1 MFSFSNEEISVFL
14 DELDE
19 KIQILDENIL
29 LLEREGG
36 NPTVMQEI
44 FRAAH
49 TIKGSSG
56 VMGYEKMA
64 TLTHEMENLF
74 DELRQE
80 RMDVSE
86 ALIDVLFDA
95 LDTLKLV
102 RDEVVGEVS
111 EIAETEVII
120 AKLKTIRI
128 GNNVKTEKPEE
139 SEKEPVSNVV
149 SDDLFPVDENV
160 FFEKIHLEDLD
171 EIMISEAEVKGF
183 YTYRMFVELDHDT
196 QMKSVRAYLIFET
209 LQKIGDII
217 KCDPTV
223 EQIQEGQFD
232 SGFYVVL
239 ITRED
244 IDHLRNILLSIAE
257 VKEVKIQLVVL
268 TEEEEEDEEE
278 AEVVVDNLKDKAK
291 HEENNKTDLVEKEK
305 KGIQTVRV
313 DVQKLDNLMN
323 LVGELVIDRTRLDKF
338 AEIFETKYGSD
349 DLVEVIGE
357 ISNHLGQVTGDL
369 QEEIM
374 KARMLPVA
382 HVFSRFPRM
391 VRDVAHKL
399 GKEVDFIVEGHETE
413 LDRNVIEIIGD
424 PLIHLIR
431 NAVDHGLESSEERI
445 KLGKPV
451 QGKLILKASYQESQI
466 LITVED
472 DGRGMDTAVIR
483 QKSVKNGILD
493 QDAADRMSD
502 RDILNLV
509 FLPGFSTAS
518 TVSDLSGRGVGLD
531 VVRTQ
536 IENIN
541 GMVELTSTLGKGS
554 KFTIKLPLT
563 LAIIRTLMVSLE
575 RQVYAFP
582 LTNVVETLSIRQEE
596 IKLIRNSEV
605 IIVRGEIL
613 PLIRLD
619 VFFQARSAPESKIFV
634 VVLGVGA
641 KRIGVAVDRLLGE
654 QEIVIKSLGSYLG
667 QVHGLSGAAILGD
680 GQLALIVDVRGL
692 ARELSSEDLV
702 Q

>member
-86 ALIDVLFDA
+86 AFIDVLFDA

-111 EIAETEVII
+111 GIAETEII
-120 AKLKTIRI
+120 ITKLKAIRT
-128 GNNVKTEKPEE
+128 GTNVKTEKPGK
-139 SEKEPVSNVV
+139 SEKAPVSNVV
-149 SDDLFPVDENV
+149 SELDLISVDEDV

-183 YTYRMFVELDHDT
+183 YTYQMFVELDHDT

-223 EQIQEGQFD
+223 EQIQEGEFD

-257 VKEVKIQLVVL
+257 VKEVKIQPVVL
-268 TEEEEEDEEE
+268 VAEEEEE
-278 AEVVVDNLKDKAK
+278 AEVVVDNHKEKAK

-338 AEIFETKYGSD
+338 AEVFETKYGSD

-431 NAVDHGLESSEERI
+431 NAVDHGLESSEDRI
-445 KLGKPV
+445 RLGKPV

-472 DGRGMDTAVIR
+472 DGRGMDTAAIR
-483 QKSVKNGILD
+483 QKSVEKGILD
-493 QDAADRMSD
+493 QDVADRMSE

-509 FLPGFSTAS
+509 FLPGFSTAK

-605 IIVRGEIL
+605 IVVRGEIL

-619 VFFQARSAPESKIFV
+619 VFFQARSAPEGKIFV
-634 VVLGVGA
+634 VVLGIGL

-680 GQLALIVDVRGL
+680 GQLALIVDVRGIVK
-692 ARELSSEDLV
+692 ELSSEDLG

>member
-1 MFSFSNEEISVFL
+1 VFSFSNEEISVFL

-29 LLEREGG
+29 LLEREGE
-36 NPTVMQEI
+36 NPVVMQEI

-56 VMGYEKMA
+56 VMGFEKMA
-64 TLTHEMENLF
+64 NLTHEMENLF
-74 DELRQE
+74 DELRQG
-80 RMDVSE
+80 RMGVSDF
-86 ALIDVLFDA
+86 LIDLLFET
-95 LDTLKLV
+95 LDTLRLL

-111 EIAETEVII
+111 EIAETEGII
-120 AKLKTIRI
+120 TKLRDIRA
-128 GNNVKTEKPEE
+128 GNVVNIEETEKLNEPRINEE
-139 SEKEPVSNVV
+139 HGDANSLQLEE
-149 SDDLFPVDENV
+149 DEDYN
-160 FFEKIHLEDLD
+160 KIHLEDVD
-171 EIMISEAEVKGF
+171 EITIREAELKGF
-183 YTYRMFVELDHDT
+183 HTYQMFVQLDYDT

-217 KCDPTV
+217 KCDPEV
-223 EQIQEGQFD
+223 EKIQEGEFENDFQII
-232 SGFYVVL
+232 L

-244 IDHLRNILLSIAE
+244 VDSLRNVLLSIAE
-257 VKEVKIQLVVL
+257 VREVKVKPLVLPAEEEVDLVV
-268 TEEEEEDEEE
+268 EEH
-278 AEVVVDNLKDKAK
+278 KARL
-291 HEENNKTDLVEKEK
+291 EENSKTDSAEKEK

-349 DLVEVIGE
+349 ALVEVISE

-382 HVFSRFPRM
+382 HVFNRFPRM

-431 NAVDHGLESSEERI
+431 NAVDHGLETSEERI
-445 KLGKPV
+445 RLGKPV

-472 DGRGMDTAVIR
+472 DGRGMDPNVIR
-483 QKSVKNGILD
+483 EKSIEKGILD
-493 QDAADRMSD
+493 YDTANRMSE
-502 RDILNLV
+502 RDILNLS
-509 FLPGFSTAS
+509 FMAGFSTADA
-518 TVSDLSGRGVGLD
+518 VSDLSGRGVGLD

-541 GMVELTSTLGKGS
+541 GMVELSSTPGKGT

-563 LAIIRTLMVSLE
+563 LAIIRTLMVALD

-582 LTNVVETLSIRQEE
+582 LTNVVETLSLGQEE
-596 IKLIRNSEV
+596 IKLIRNTEV
-605 IIVRGEIL
+605 IIVRGDIL
-613 PLIRLD
+613 PLLRLD
-619 VFFQARSAPESKIFV
+619 VFFQASNTPENKIYV

-641 KRIGVAVDRLLGE
+641 RRIGVAVDRLLGE

-667 QVHGLSGAAILGD
+667 QVRGLSGAAILGD

-692 ARELSSEDLV
+692 VKELSSEDLV
-702 Q
+702 

>member
-1 MFSFSNEEISVFL
+1 MFTFSNEEISVFL

-64 TLTHEMENLF
+64 NLTHEMENLF
-74 DELRQE
+74 DELRQG
-80 RMDVSE
+80 RMDTSE
-86 ALIDVLFDA
+86 SLIDVLFEA

-111 EIAETEVII
+111 EIAETEEII
-120 AKLKTIRI
+120 AKLKAIRTGNTVKMEKPKKSEKPAVNEAENGANLIQIDQDVDFKKIYLEDVDEITIR
-128 GNNVKTEKPEE
+128 
-139 SEKEPVSNVV
+139 
-149 SDDLFPVDENV
+149 
-160 FFEKIHLEDLD
+160 
-171 EIMISEAEVKGF
+171 EAEVKGF
-183 YTYRMFVELDHDT
+183 YAYQMFIQLDYDT

-217 KCDPTV
+217 KCDPIV
-223 EQIQEGQFD
+223 EQIQEGDFD
-232 SGFYVVL
+232 NDFQVIL

-244 IDHLRNILLSIAE
+244 IDSLRNMLLSIAE
-257 VKEVKIQLVVL
+257 VREVKIKSVVL
-268 TEEEEEDEEE
+268 AAEEEE
-278 AEVVVDNLKDKAK
+278 AELVVEENKVK
-291 HEENNKTDLVEKEK
+291 HEENNKMDYVEKEK

-338 AEIFETKYGSD
+338 AETFEAKYGSD
-349 DLVEVIGE
+349 DLAEVISE

-431 NAVDHGLESSEERI
+431 NSVDHGLEISEDRI
-445 KLGKPV
+445 RLGKPV
-451 QGKLILKASYQESQI
+451 QGKLVLKASYQESQI

-472 DGRGMDTAVIR
+472 DGRGIDPDVIR
-483 QKSVKNGILD
+483 QKSVEKGILD
-493 QDAADRMSD
+493 QDAANRMSE
-502 RDILNLV
+502 RDILNLI
-509 FLPGFSTAS
+509 FMPGFSTAN

-541 GMVELTSTLGKGS
+541 GMVELSSTPGKGT
-554 KFTIKLPLT
+554 KFIIKLPLT
-563 LAIIRTLMVSLE
+563 LAIIRTLMVALE

-582 LTNVVETLSIRQEE
+582 LTNVVETLSISQEE
-596 IKLIRNSEV
+596 IKLIRNTEV
-605 IIVRGEIL
+605 IIVRGDIL

-619 VFFQARSAPESKIFV
+619 VFFQARSAPESKIYV

-641 KRIGVAVDRLLGE
+641 KRMGVAVDRLLGE

-680 GQLALIVDVRGL
+680 GQLALIVDMRGI
-692 ARELSSEDLV
+692 AKEFSSEDLV
-702 Q
+702 P